1 MVSRSDSDSLGWFEL
16 PRAWV
21 EPAVR
26 FLRLANTALDFAFYD
41 VNTLV
46 SELRSHGVSVVTE
59 EKPAAGTDLAGA
71 MTNLNLDAL
80 SNPEGSILIVS
91 AQGPP
96 YVTPFDDV
104 QKFLQ
109 HAKDQR
115 VAIESVS
122 ITGVGSSALGS
133 VAFAWNLSTA
143 LGEPVAAIVPGYG
156 VADVVEQA
164 LGGWFGFGMYN
175 FWVKQLA
182 QEVLARSAPTTAL
195 IGRRLMKSAPGH
207 VEAGNGVP
215 LFRRGNGS
223 SDVLHSLLSEL
234 PGIRRLFGHSKGALV
249 IHNAIVDQPIETT
262 SRLQIVTFGCPID
275 ESAPPVAGFH
285 QVLGRLDGLG
295 WLNAWGNQPDLQI
308 TSLHSTNT
316 SIPLSMPIA
325 RLTEYFEGQDAHAV
339 ARGDS
344 TDRPDCY

>member
-1 MVSRSDSDSLGWFEL
+1 MVSRFDSDSLGWFEL
-16 PRAWV
+16 PRAWA

-26 FLRLANTALDFAFYD
+26 FLRLANTTLDFAFYD
-41 VNTLV
+41 VNRLV
-46 SELRSHGVSVVTE
+46 NELRSLGVSVVTE
-59 EKPAAGTDLAGA
+59 EETTARTDFGGA
-71 MTNLNLDAL
+71 LTSLNLDAL
-80 SNPEGSILIVS
+80 SNPEGAILIVS

-96 YVTPFDDV
+96 FVTPFDDV
-104 QKFLQ
+104 TKFLQ
-109 HAKDQR
+109 HAKEHS

-133 VAFAWNLSTA
+133 AAFAWNLSTA

-175 FWVKQLA
+175 FWVKQLT
-182 QEVLARSAPTTAL
+182 QEVLARTAPAAAL

-223 SDVLHSLLSEL
+223 SDVLHSLLSAL

-249 IHNAIVDQPIETT
+249 IHNAVEGLPVETT

-295 WLNAWGNQPDLQI
+295 WLNAWGNPPDLQI
-308 TSLHSTNT
+308 TSLHTTN
-316 SIPLSMPIA
+316 SFIPLSMPIA
-325 RLTEYFEGQDAHAV
+325 RLTEYFEGAGR
-339 ARGDS
+339 ARGGAQEFD
-344 TDRPDCY
+344 